1 MAANLENYLVQ
12 IQDAT
17 QITGIY
23 AYRGQQDSQWPLHSA
38 ATRRLIN
45 EHGSDVVRDQD
56 FPELYV
62 DYHRETLVEPARTR
76 GFGFQSGR
84 QSSDVQ
90 LLARLQHFGAATGL
104 LDFTWSPLVALW
116 FASEDRTRDGKL
128 FVVNTNDAIRVAR
141 VPSDEAAQNLT
152 AVLSDAAVPPHL
164 SYWEPMVSGDA
175 SARILRQRSVFII
188 GRPLVPID
196 NELIREIIVAKDDKE
211 SLRIGLETLDFH
223 EESLFQ
229 DVYGF
234 AQASNRRT
242 VPPLTPQIYNRRGNR
257 HYQNGDYD
265 EAVAAYSKSIELAP
279 NDPLIHLL
287 RGNAHAASGDHQK
300 SVEDYDKAVDHI
312 SQLQPYIRDA
322 LFFNRGNSKAELA
335 DYESALQ
342 DYSEALRIN
351 PELPHCYCNRGN
363 TYADLYRFEEAL
375 LDYDRVTGH
384 TSRDAAS
391 NKGNA
396 LLALG
401 RLSEAR
407 CCYEDA
413 VAKGA
418 DHSRSTQNQWTL
430 DQIMLVV
437 DGLKYTVKAA
447 PDPVTGTMCLRFK
460 VSERDIDAARS
471 LERFLFV
478 GRAGNVGNTGGPSL
492 SGGKGFGGKPPI
504 RVYVDVWKEDRT

>member
-1 MAANLENYLVQ
+1 M
-12 IQDAT
+12 
-17 QITGIY
+17 
-23 AYRGQQDSQWPLHSA
+23 
-38 ATRRLIN
+38 
-45 EHGSDVVRDQD
+45 
-56 FPELYV
+56 
-62 DYHRETLVEPARTR
+62 
-76 GFGFQSGR
+76 
-84 QSSDVQ
+84 
-90 LLARLQHFGAATGL
+90 
-104 LDFTWSPLVALW
+104 
-116 FASEDRTRDGKL
+116 
-128 FVVNTNDAIRVAR
+128 VNTNDAIRVAR

-188 GRPLVPID
+188 GRPLVLID

-211 SLRIGLETLDFH
+211 SLRIDLETLDFH
-223 EESLFQ
+223 QESLFQ

-300 SVEDYDKAVDHI
+300 AVEDYDKAVDHI
-312 SQLQPYIRDA
+312 SQLDLGIRNRVFFRDT

-335 DYESALQ
+335 DYEGALQ

-384 TSRDAAS
+384 TSGNAAF

-407 CCYEDA
+407 CCYQYA
-413 VAKGA
+413 VAKGEGPFRYHA
-418 DHSRSTQNQWTL
+418 KPVDTRS
-430 DQIMLVV
+430 D
-437 DGLKYTVKAA
+437 
-447 PDPVTGTMCLRFK
+447 
-460 VSERDIDAARS
+460 
-471 LERFLFV
+471 
-478 GRAGNVGNTGGPSL
+478 NVGYRGVE
-492 SGGKGFGGKPPI
+492 I
-504 RVYVDVWKEDRT
+504 HR